1 MFSNAD
7 SMQPYT
13 SGAWYSSGTIAYTN
27 VVISSDWITNDG
39 GAYDEKP
46 ESTATAIRPTSM
58 RSAMRSVSATRAR
71 RI

>member
-39 GAYDEKP
+39 GAYDELSSWWSKP
-46 ESTATAIRPTSM
+46 KATLNWSLMETTM
-58 RSAMRSVSATRAR
+58 R
-71 RI
+71 